1 MEINDKTTIYPV
13 GAALTKPTFEAA
25 ERFGAAERIEKKEAL
40 DEQENQVSGEG
51 DQHAVVSISRASR
64 EAQLIK
70 ETLESEDGVRQDRIS
85 ELKDKIDSGEY
96 SVDAEKVAGKLVD
109 DWLDEVF

>member
-1 MEINDKTTIYPV
+1 MEINDKSTIYPV
-13 GAALTKPTFEAA
+13 GASLTKPTFET
-25 ERFGAAERIEKKEAL
+25 AERIEKKEAL
-40 DEQENQVSGEG
+40 EGQENQVTGEG

-70 ETLESEDGVRQDRIS
+70 ETLASEDGVRQERIS
-85 ELKDKIDSGEY
+85 ELKDKVDSGEY
-96 SVDAEKVAGKLVD
+96 SVDAEKVATKLVD